1 MKQWTR
7 AYNLTHSQAMD
18 HLRRMLE
25 QNKDSYTAGCV
36 QCVSVYA
43 DGTWQNALCMIRAY
57 PSEGC
62 PAKKVSCRY
71 PRVHLLEEWL
81 SPNDLVNALDQI
93 QKGELKAGGESV
105 SLGPNVQFNEW
116 EFLPSDNEYSSL
128 PGYLYCSNRGQPPA
142 IPHHDPLLSYD
153 LPFYPNPYLAMREWC
168 GLTKFHGESDARIG
182 TIRVFLPE
190 CRVRFKNLVVTD
202 DRLCVSIDGSEIAG
216 LKIKGGW
223 ECQGGYK
230 PFELS
235 VTAGEMRI
243 ELRDQIEGF
252 EVYLLGADGT
262 LYDFHRETRFWALGQ
277 NRVLGSLPGTGTDP
291 AAVQKA
297 LERGEGETVEFKVFV
312 KQGDSKQ
319 NELVE
324 TAIAFANTKG
334 GMILLGVNNHCIVEG
349 VEKELGKEAH
359 RQNRKFEEELNS
371 YIGWLK
377 QAIGGKLNRTLTI
390 EFLSVTVE
398 QHVVVMIRVPEGDQ
412 KPYANIQANTIYI
425 RRGANNVVP
434 HPDLELPQLLARSQ
448 ELGPM
453 Q

>member
-25 QNKDSYTAGCV
+25 LNKDGYAAGCV
-36 QCVSVYA
+36 QCVSVDA
-43 DGTWQNALCMIRAY
+43 DGTFQNVLCMIRAY
-57 PSEGC
+57 PSEGH
-62 PAKKVSCRY
+62 PEKKISCRY
-71 PRVHLLEEWL
+71 SRVHLLEEWMSL
-81 SPNDLVNALDQI
+81 NDLVNALDQI
-93 QKGELKAGGESV
+93 QKSVIKVDGESV
-105 SLGPNVQFNEW
+105 SLGPNAQFNEW

-128 PGYLYCSNRGQPPA
+128 PGCLYCSNRGQPPA
-142 IPHHDPLLSYD
+142 IPHHDPLLSYE

-168 GLTKFHGESDARIG
+168 GLTKFHGGSDPRIG
-182 TIRVFLPE
+182 TIGIFLPE
-190 CRVRFKNLVVTD
+190 CRVRFKNLVITG
-202 DRLCVSIDGSEIAG
+202 DRLCVSIHGSEITE

-223 ECQGGYK
+223 EYQGGYK
-230 PFELS
+230 PFELP

-243 ELRDQIEGF
+243 EPHGQVEGF

-262 LYDFHRETRFWALGQ
+262 LYDFHRETRFWVLGQ
-277 NRVLGSLPGTGTDP
+277 DRVLGSLPGTGTDP
-291 AAVQKA
+291 AVVQKA
-297 LERGEGETVEFKVFV
+297 LERGEGETVEFKTFI

-334 GMILLGVNNHCIVEG
+334 GMILLGVNNHCFVEG

-359 RQNRKFEEELNS
+359 RQNRKLEEELNN

-377 QAIGGKLNRTLTI
+377 QAIGGKLNRTLPI
-390 EFLSVTVE
+390 EVLSVTVE

-453 Q
+453 E